1 MMERLFAHDFGGA
14 RDSERLSYMK
24 SSSQVENVCRSG
36 DVFLAANTFV
46 HEDFRQVKYI
56 LTKLKRQS
64 VDDSAFIIYHLPSNE
79 IPPGL
84 ISTLEWPVFW
94 VECVSISPL
103 KDISIAEIVDCCL
116 NPDLFKWIEHRDLLR
131 VVVRKLME
139 DMTHSYKMKR
149 FASRQSEYSE
159 EYQQLLCLFAP
170 DPNAGDDARI
180 LKAAET
186 ALNRFIDATVNVLV
200 AVKGRTNM
208 ASLSRQLLRK
218 LRHPT
223 QFLHVN
229 LKQEFYLALRGLLSP
244 HVSQAI
250 KILLNGNRSLTLKDA
265 DLPGQIRDVLQFVES
280 STQWLPPASQIV
292 GRVWPG
298 SPDAPFFADFL
309 LPILNRFFSR
319 ASYAGPLR
327 PARVYLAKLFEKN
340 WLCHADIFGWAR
352 TESPMLAE
360 DYAFDPS
367 CPSCFEQLF
376 ARLLPYR
383 AYGFHYRF
391 NDTGAT
397 AQLSIDRRLERMG
410 DHFTRASPFRVSAAN
425 FTEIL
430 LSDFHGVWEMDNWSG
445 VAAPANWIFA
455 FRPVWQFYH
464 GKTDFASDDERS
476 DGIGQSS
483 MLDGTLAAVV
493 LTDSGT
499 FTWENLQSFVRVIP
513 GDRMTPEFRDSLF
526 EAWESARFAAAVRPR
541 PPSAISQSTFKDW
554 FGLDSAADSELRA
567 AAATDFKDISDLA
580 KTLRKGESFRAL
592 TARLPARDFPSSVC
606 FVPRG
611 EGGFFSVLDRI
622 RTEIVLG
629 EWPIVSPFT
638 KWIFDADTPLLDRQ
652 TAAVIR
658 AIDGGDL
665 ERELTVLSLLLNPWS
680 DQTRALREFLTRL
693 DQAASTSGSFGSLV
707 KDAVTSEVGRL
718 STAVTPFVYVDADL
732 RFKSTSTPPIERV
745 LLATALLNSIPSK
758 SDQTNIFR
766 FLRSVGRVRWT
777 RYLADLAAF
786 GDSLQRLFS
795 EQLNL
800 LFLLFATL
808 RCGDLPSISVRFF
821 GAEPYRAI
829 ADIIHNRSELRKALQ
844 PRTLTP
850 AQLADL
856 RALKEALPPKTD
868 FGDAVDNFVQ
878 LPVPESFFHGYALAL
893 LEAADAVEPFACGG
907 RFPKCTGYGIWQ
919 TLSKMIDAVYE
930 ICGVDR
936 PLVRLFDAIE
946 KTFPD
951 SPGRFYRKCARD
963 QLDAFVSTA
972 IELHNAMA
980 IHVPDQK
987 RLYLPAKLATLADLH
1002 WNMTFANAVC
1012 PFVAL
1017 ADGAD
1022 PLQRLLCGLGPNRSF
1037 RGGLQAAD
1045 AAPMPLLTVTLTR
1058 TNEEDFM
1065 GFATTDLAAS
1075 LFDDAVRHEWLDERI
1090 PKITAWS
1097 SVPERFRN
1105 EKLSLPLFLLACVRL
1120 MNEAPIDPE
1129 DKARARFG
1137 ILALFFAIFTGE
1149 DPAVAAR
1156 FCPTAVQHLLPFGW
1170 DAHYFWHQQL
1180 TKWNTWA
1187 DKRKE
1192 PSAAVAQE
1200 IGVFAQCSEALAAV
1214 ARAARRDYLWTIRA
1228 KETDGGK

>member
-1 MMERLFAHDFGGA
+1 MMERLLAHGFDGA
-14 RDSERLSYMK
+14 LESQRLSFMK
-24 SSSQVENVCRSG
+24 SSGQVEDKCRSG
-36 DVFLAANTFV
+36 NVFLAANTFV

-56 LTKLKRQS
+56 LTKQKRQS
-64 VDDSAFIIYHLPSNE
+64 VGDSAFIIYHLPSNE
-79 IPPGL
+79 IPAGL

-139 DMTHSYKMKR
+139 DMTHSYNMKR
-149 FASRQSEYSE
+149 FAIHQSEYSE

-170 DPNAGDDARI
+170 NPDAGDDAGV
-180 LKAAET
+180 LKAAEP
-186 ALNRFIDATVNVLV
+186 ALNRFIEATVDVLV

-208 ASLSRQLLRK
+208 ASLSRPLLRK

-223 QFLHVN
+223 QFLQVN

-298 SPDAPFFADFL
+298 SPDAPFFADLL

-327 PARVYLAKLFEKN
+327 PVRLYLTELFKKK
-340 WLCHADIFGWAR
+340 WLCHPDIFSWAKA
-352 TESPMLAE
+352 ECPMLAE
-360 DYAFDPS
+360 DYKFDHS
-367 CPSCFEQLF
+367 GPSCFEQFF

-391 NDTGAT
+391 DHTGKT
-397 AQLSIDRRLERMG
+397 AQLSIDRRLERMS
-410 DHFTRASPFRVSAAN
+410 DRFTRASAFRVSAAN

-430 LSDFHGVWEMDNWSG
+430 RSDFHGVWEMHNWSN

-455 FRPVWQFYH
+455 FRPVWQFCH
-464 GKTDFASDDERS
+464 GQTAFVSDDDRS
-476 DGIGQSS
+476 DGIGLSS
-483 MLDGTLAAVV
+483 MSDGTLAAVV

-499 FTWENLQSFVRVIP
+499 FTWEKLKNFVTAVP
-513 GDRMTPEFRDSLF
+513 ADRMTPQFRDSLF
-526 EAWESARFAAAVRPR
+526 DAWESARFAAAVRPG

-554 FGLDSAADSELRA
+554 FGPDPEVRA
-567 AAATDFKDISDLA
+567 VAATDFADIPKLA
-580 KTLRKGESFRAL
+580 ASLKTRESTGAL
-592 TARLPARDFPSSVC
+592 KARLPARDFPSSVC

-611 EGGFFSVLDRI
+611 ERGFFSVLDRI

-629 EWPIVSPFT
+629 EGPIVSPFT
-638 KWIFDADTPLLDRQ
+638 EWIFDADTPLLVRQ

-665 ERELTVLSLLLNPWS
+665 ERELTVLSLLLNPWG
-680 DQTRALREFLTRL
+680 DQTRALSEFLTRL
-693 DQAASTSGSFGSLV
+693 DQAAFTSGSFGSLV
-707 KDAVTSEVGRL
+707 RDAVTSEVGRL
-718 STAVTPFVYVDADL
+718 TTAVTPFVYVDADL
-732 RFKSTSTPPIERV
+732 TFKGTSTPPIERV
-745 LLATALLNSIPSK
+745 LLSAALLNTDAPAT
-758 SDQTNIFR
+758 DQANLFR

-844 PRTLTP
+844 ARTLTP
-850 AQLADL
+850 DQLADL
-856 RALKEALPPKTD
+856 RRLKEALPPKTG
-868 FGDAVDNFVQ
+868 FGDAVDRFVQ
-878 LPVPESFFHGYALAL
+878 RPVPEGPFHGYALEL
-893 LEAADAVEPFACGG
+893 LKTADAVEPFACGG
-907 RFPKCTGYGIWQ
+907 RFPKRSGYEIWQ
-919 TLSKMIDAVYE
+919 TLSKMVDAVYE
-930 ICGVDR
+930 IYGVDR

-946 KTFPD
+946 KTFPA
-951 SPGRFYRKCARD
+951 KCARD

-980 IHVPDQK
+980 VHAPSQGRVP
-987 RLYLPAKLATLADLH
+987 LPAKLATLADLH

-1022 PLQRLLCGLGPNRSF
+1022 PLQRLLCGLRPNPRF

-1045 AAPMPLLTVTLTR
+1045 AAPMPLLTVILTR

-1075 LFDDAVRHEWLDERI
+1075 LFDDAVRHEWLDRQI

-1097 SVPERFRN
+1097 SVPETFRN
-1105 EKLSLPLFLLACVRL
+1105 EELSLPLFLLACVRL
-1120 MNEAPIDPE
+1120 LNEAAPDPE
-1129 DKARARFG
+1129 ERARARFG
-1137 ILALFFAIFTGE
+1137 ILALFFAIFADRE
-1149 DPAVAAR
+1149 SAVAER
-1156 FCPTAVQHLLPFGW
+1156 FCPTAVPHDLPFGW
-1170 DAHYFWHQQL
+1170 DQHYFWNHQDTLWKAWQR
-1180 TKWNTWA
+1180 N
-1187 DKRKE
+1187 RKE

-1214 ARAARRDYLWTIRA
+1214 ARAARRDYLWAIRA
-1228 KETDGGK
+1228 KES